1 MLMAKFRYIG
11 SPFGTY
17 YSGSGEGHVAG
28 CRECGKELSGF
39 IKCGDFLD

>member
-1 MLMAKFRYIG
+1 MAQVRYIG

-17 YSGSGEGHVAG
+17 YSVSGEGHVVG
-28 CRECGKELSGF
+28 SCECVKELSGF